1 MADTELILTG
11 IGDSVEPAPYGYE
24 LIIDLH
30 QCDTARFNVTDVER
44 FCKELCALV
53 KMKCEDFHIWAS
65 ESEDYATAPSHLYGT
80 SAVQFITTSTLV
92 IHTLPKLLRAYI
104 NLFSCKPF
112 DEKQAQEFVATF
124 FGGTVARSTFIERI

>member
-1 MADTELILTG
+1 MAE
-11 IGDSVEPAPYGYE
+11 EPAPYGYE

-30 QCDTARFNVTDVER
+30 QCDSARFNATDVER

-65 ESEDYATAPSHLYGT
+65 SLEDYATEAPHLYGT

-92 IHTLPKLLRAYI
+92 IHTLPKLLCAYV
-104 NLFSCKPF
+104 NLFSCKSFEPA
-112 DEKQAQEFVATF
+112 EATEFVASF
-124 FGGTVARSTFIERI
+124 FGGTVVQSNFVRRI